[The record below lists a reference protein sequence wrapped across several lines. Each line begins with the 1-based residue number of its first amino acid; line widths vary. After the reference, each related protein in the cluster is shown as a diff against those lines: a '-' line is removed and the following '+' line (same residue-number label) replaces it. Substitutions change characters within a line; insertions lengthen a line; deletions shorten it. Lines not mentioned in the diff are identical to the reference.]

1 MKKEKIFG
9 RLVFGL
15 GLIFVGFNFAIQTAM
30 LTSAFAQDFGVN
42 LLVNPDAEGNG
53 MEGWVDPD
61 GIWEPDAPIAPHDG
75 NYLFWPGKSA
85 TPYTYVYQD
94 VDVNAFALA
103 IDNGQ
108 AYFNLSGWMAN
119 WDQYPHDMATLALS
133 CLDASGTELLYIKRN
148 HRSPSWGFY
157 QMNDKIPPGTRVLRV
172 YLIATRF
179 VGSDDDGY
187 FDDLW
192 LSVENAAPTVFV
204 QITSVNDKTTV
215 PVDSTLQLQATTVGG
230 SDASYDWSSSFEAV
244 ATVDTNGLVTAHKSG
259 RFTVQAIGRTT
270 GALGSIALV
279 VVSQNDVIFQ
289 SPAEGARWKTGSTQ
303 VISWQV
309 VGSLSSGTLYWSST
323 GGSQWDK
330 VADIA
335 DLSTGKY
342 DWSVPDSTTVLNNCV
357 LKMEWDNGS
366 AVSPTFSIVPVT
378 SGVQKKDVS
387 QPESFQ
393 LSQNYPNPF
402 NPTTT
407 IDYLVPAGLSAA
419 RVRLEVFNL
428 AGQEIVS
435 LVNARQTSGS
445 YRVSFEPRNLEA
457 GVYLYR
463 LQINRV
469 VQTRKMIYLK

>member
-1 MKKEKIFG
+1 MAKGKYFFVWALNAGLLLILLN
-9 RLVFGL
+9 LV
-15 GLIFVGFNFAIQTAM
+15 IPVVMPTP
-30 LTSAFAQDFGVN
+30 AFAQEFGVN

-61 GIWEPDAPIAPHDG
+61 GIWIPDTPITPHG
-75 NYLFWPGKSA
+75 GSYLFWPGKSG

-133 CLDASGTELLYIKRN
+133 CRDAAGAELLYVKRN
-148 HRSPSWGFY
+148 HRSPHWGFY
-157 QMNDKIPPGTRVLRV
+157 QMNSKIPPGTRVLRV

-204 QITSVNDKTTV
+204 QITSANGKTTV

-244 ATVDTNGLVTAHKSG
+244 ATVDTNGLVTAYKSG
-259 RFTVQAIGRTT
+259 RFTIQAIGKTS
-270 GALGSIALV
+270 GAMGSIALV
-279 VVSQNDVIFQ
+279 AILQNDVIFQ
-289 SPAEGARWKTGSTQ
+289 SPAEGARWKAGSTQ
-303 VISWQV
+303 VVSWQI
-309 VGSLSSGTLYWSST
+309 VGNLSSGALFWSST

-330 VADIA
+330 IADIA

-357 LKMEWDNGS
+357 LKVEWDDGS
-366 AVSPTFSIVPVT
+366 AISPTFSIVPVT
-378 SGVQKKDVS
+378 YSVQKNEVS
-387 QPESFQ
+387 RPESFR

-402 NPTTT
+402 NPATT
-407 IDYLVPAGLSAA
+407 IDYSVPAGLSAA
-419 RVRLEVFNL
+419 QVQLEVFNL
-428 AGQEIVS
+428 TGQRVASI
-435 LVNARQTSGS
+435 VNARQASGS
-445 YRVSFEPRNLEA
+445 YRVTFEPRNMEA

-463 LQINRV
+463 LRV
-469 VQTRKMIYLK
+469 NGLVQTRKLIYLK